1 MESDLAAVDAN
12 DAVVG
17 LDEEGTLVRNTN
29 GCARSQRIR
38 DRPPKRDAG
47 PPVLVDPPGVGLK
60 IHALEEALNP
70 GRREISHL
78 DPIRITREEGGCS
91 RHGITPDQV
100 DAAADDHE
108 SVGRF
113 SQDSPTLPVFDHEIV
128 RPAQPDRD
136 PVVGFDRL
144 THSQTG
150 DKRDPAP
157 RGYRPWRDER
167 QRREQRPIGFDP
179 VAAQSASTRRLVL
192 GDHERR
198 TSTIRARA
206 SLVLCRFGRFE
217 FNNRVWCSQ
226 SPTSIVEPEPTGRP
240 VSTEDRIEKLRI
252 LREEARAP
260 ANQRAIDRQHDLGKL
275 TARERVELLL
285 DKDSFQELDMF
296 VRHHAAGFGI
306 EDHRPPGDAVITGY
320 GTVDGRT
327 VFLFAEDFTAYGGSH
342 GAAVA
347 DKICKVMD
355 LAMDNGAPL
364 IGIKDSGGARI
375 QEGVAALHGYG
386 RIFERNV
393 RASGVIPQISVIMGP
408 CAGGAVYSPAITDFV
423 YQVEETSHLFITGPE
438 VIKTVT
444 GEDVTMEELGGA
456 HAHATRSGVTHF
468 VVPDDRSAMEEV
480 RFLLSFLPQNNMEV
494 APFFT
499 PLDRPERMD
508 ELLTTI
514 IPDSPNQPYDMVD
527 VVAAIVDDGEFYQ
540 VHEHFA
546 PNIIVGFAR
555 LDGYTIGVV
564 GNQPA
569 ALAGTLDISASEKA
583 ARFVRF
589 CDAFNIPLV
598 TMVDVPGFL
607 PGVGQEHNGIIRH
620 GAKLLYAF
628 SEATVP
634 RVTVITRKAYG
645 GAFLV
650 MNARAVR
657 ADVVFAWP
665 TAEIAVMGAPG
676 AVNIIHRK
684 ELREAD
690 DAESERRRLID
701 EYEDRFNNPF
711 VAAERGYIDDVI
723 EARETRPR
731 LIRALSMLRNKR
743 EAMPP
748 RKHGNIPL

>member
-1 MESDLAAVDAN
+1 MME
-12 DAVVG
+12 
-17 LDEEGTLVRNTN
+17 R
-29 GCARSQRIR
+29 RSTR
-38 DRPPKRDAG
+38 DRRIPHQ
-47 PPVLVDPPGVGLK
+47 VDP
-60 IHALEEALNP
+60 A
-70 GRREISHL
+70 
-78 DPIRITREEGGCS
+78 
-91 RHGITPDQV
+91 PDH
-100 DAAADDHE
+100 DRAAARLGEKATNLPCWEDH
-108 SVGRF
+108 
-113 SQDSPTLPVFDHEIV
+113 IV
-128 RPAQPDRD
+128 RPPQPNVNAERCI
-136 PVVGFDRL
+136 DRL
-144 THSQTG
+144 LHRQTG
-150 DKRDPAP
+150 NERDTTP
-157 RGYRPWRDER
+157 GTDRPCRLERD
-167 QRREQRPIGFDP
+167 RREQSQIRLDP
-179 VAAQSASTRRLVL
+179 VAPEPAAPRRLVT
-192 GDHERR
+192 GDDQNRDVAR
-198 TSTIRARA
+198 TTGARF
-206 SLVLCRFGRFE
+206 VLCGMCRVE
-217 FNNRVWCSQ
+217 FDNCVWCSQ
-226 SPTSIVEPEPTGRP
+226 PSTSMVECETTGRV
-240 VSTEDRIEKLRI
+240 VSTEDRIKKLRR
-252 LREEARAP
+252 LREEALAP

-275 TARERVELLL
+275 TARERIELLL
-285 DKDSFQELDMF
+285 DKDSFQELDML
-296 VRHHAAGFGI
+296 VRHHAAGFGV

-327 VFLFAEDFTAYGGSH
+327 VFLFAEDFTAYGGSL

-355 LAMDNGAPL
+355 LAMSNGAPL
-364 IGIKDSGGARI
+364 VGIKDSGGARI

-468 VVPDDRSAMEEV
+468 VVPDDRSAMDEV
-480 RFLLSFLPQNNMEV
+480 RYLLSFLPQNNMEV

-499 PLDRPERMD
+499 PLDRAERMD

-514 IPDSPNQPYDMVD
+514 VPDSPNQPYDMVD
-527 VVAAIVDDGEFYQ
+527 VVEAIVDDGEFYQ

-546 PNIIVGFAR
+546 PNMIVGFAR
-555 LDGYTIGVV
+555 LDGYTVGIV

-569 ALAGTLDISASEKA
+569 ALAGTLDIDASSKG

-598 TMVDVPGFL
+598 TLVDVPGFL

-650 MNARAVR
+650 MNARAIR

-684 ELREAD
+684 DLREAD
-690 DAESERRRLID
+690 DPEVERQRLID
-701 EYEDRFNNPF
+701 EYEDRFNNPY

-731 LIRALSMLRNKR
+731 LIRALAMLRNKR

>member
-1 MESDLAAVDAN
+1 
-12 DAVVG
+12 
-17 LDEEGTLVRNTN
+17 
-29 GCARSQRIR
+29 
-38 DRPPKRDAG
+38 
-47 PPVLVDPPGVGLK
+47 
-60 IHALEEALNP
+60 
-70 GRREISHL
+70 
-78 DPIRITREEGGCS
+78 
-91 RHGITPDQV
+91 
-100 DAAADDHE
+100 
-108 SVGRF
+108 
-113 SQDSPTLPVFDHEIV
+113 
-128 RPAQPDRD
+128 
-136 PVVGFDRL
+136 
-144 THSQTG
+144 
-150 DKRDPAP
+150 
-157 RGYRPWRDER
+157 
-167 QRREQRPIGFDP
+167 
-179 VAAQSASTRRLVL
+179 
-192 GDHERR
+192 
-198 TSTIRARA
+198 
-206 SLVLCRFGRFE
+206 
-217 FNNRVWCSQ
+217 
-226 SPTSIVEPEPTGRP
+226 
-240 VSTEDRIEKLRI
+240 VSTEDRINKLRI
-252 LREEARAP
+252 LREEAMTP
-260 ANQRAIDRQHDLGKL
+260 ASQRAVDRQHDLGKL
-275 TARERVELLL
+275 YARERIELLL

-296 VRHHAAGFGI
+296 TRHHASGFGV
-306 EDHRPPGDAVITGY
+306 EDNRPFGDAVITGY
-320 GTVDGRT
+320 GKVDGRT
-327 VFLFAEDFTAYGGSH
+327 VFVYAEDFTTYGGSL

-355 LAMDNGAPL
+355 LAMDNGAPI

-423 YQVEETSHLFITGPE
+423 FQVEETAHLFITGPE
-438 VIKTVT
+438 VIKAVT

-468 VVPDDRSAMEEV
+468 VVPDDRSAMEEI
-480 RFLLSFLPQNNMEV
+480 RYLLSFLPQNNMEV

-499 PLDRPERMD
+499 PLDRPDRRD

-527 VVAAIVDDGEFYQ
+527 VVQAIVDNGEFYQ

-546 PNIIVGFAR
+546 PNLIVGFAR
-555 LDGYTIGVV
+555 FDGYTVGIV

-569 ALAGTLDISASEKA
+569 ALAGTLDIDASSKG

-598 TMVDVPGFL
+598 TLVDVPGFL
-607 PGVGQEHNGIIRH
+607 PGVGQEHAGIIRH

-650 MNARAVR
+650 MNARSIG
-657 ADVVFAWP
+657 ADIAFAWP
-665 TAEIAVMGAPG
+665 TAEIAVMGAKG
-676 AVNIIHRK
+676 AVNIIHRR

-690 DAESERRRLID
+690 DAVVESQRLID
-701 EYEDRFNNPF
+701 DYEDRFNNPY

-731 LIRALSMLRNKR
+731 LIRSLEMLRNKR
-743 EAMPP
+743 EATPP